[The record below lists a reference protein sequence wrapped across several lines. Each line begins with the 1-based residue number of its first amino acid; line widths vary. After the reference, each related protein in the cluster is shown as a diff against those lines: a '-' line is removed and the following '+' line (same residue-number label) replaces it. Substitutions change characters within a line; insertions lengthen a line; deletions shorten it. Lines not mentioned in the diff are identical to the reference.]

1 MLQNPENFK
10 VMTRLVRIYLYSL
23 RRMCV
28 MYEDLKKEN
37 IIVELKSL
45 IDKAEEFKSDID
57 CYCEF
62 MRETFLATSGLN

>member
-1 MLQNPENFK
+1 MLQNTKNFK
-10 VMTRLVRIYLYSL
+10 DLHNFSRNYPYSL

-28 MYEDLKKEN
+28 MYEDLKKEQ

-45 IDKAEEFKSDID
+45 INKADEFKSDID

>member
-1 MLQNPENFK
+1 
-10 VMTRLVRIYLYSL
+10 
-23 RRMCV
+23 MCV
-28 MYEDLKKEN
+28 MYEDLKKEQ

-45 IDKAEEFKSDID
+45 INKADEFKTDVD